1 MREFL
6 DNALFVIIGFLVSFI
21 FLNMIDINRSFEH
34 VEQKLQ
40 QTEQLQTQYKQE
52 LQTLKG
58 K

>member
-6 DNALFVIIGFLVSFI
+6 DNALFVIIGFLALFI
-21 FLNMIDINRSFEH
+21 FWNMIDINRSFDR

-40 QTEQLQTQYKQE
+40 QTEQLQAQYKQE
-52 LQTLKG
+52 LLSLKG

>member
-6 DNALFVIIGFLVSFI
+6 DNALFVILGFLVSFI
-21 FLNMIDINRSFEH
+21 FWNMIDINRSFER

-40 QTEQLQTQYKQE
+40 QTEQLQAQYKQE

>member
-6 DNALFVIIGFLVSFI
+6 DNTLFVVIGFLALFI
-21 FLNMIDINRSFEH
+21 FWNMVDINWSFER

>member
-6 DNALFVIIGFLVSFI
+6 DNALFVILGFLALFI
-21 FLNMIDINRSFEH
+21 FWNMIDINRSFER

-40 QTEQLQTQYKQE
+40 QTEQLQAQYKQE

>member
-6 DNALFVIIGFLVSFI
+6 DNALFVIIGFLALFI
-21 FLNMIDINRSFEH
+21 FWNMIDINRSFER

-40 QTEQLQTQYKQE
+40 QTEQLQAQYKQE

-58 K
+58 E

>member
-6 DNALFVIIGFLVSFI
+6 DNMLFVIIGFLALFI
-21 FLNMIDINRSFEH
+21 FWNMIDINRSFER

-40 QTEQLQTQYKQE
+40 QTEQLQAQYKQE
-52 LQTLKG
+52 LQVLKG